1 MITITE
7 HKESHMTHTERIDE
21 LVINFTLLMEDLE
34 TDPSNFTEEEAL
46 FLNTLDAA
54 VDTLIKD

>member
-1 MITITE
+1 
-7 HKESHMTHTERIDE
+7 MTHTERIDE

-34 TDPSNFTEEEAL
+34 TDPNNFTEEEAL